1 MEDIVGL
8 LFTLLFIFGT
18 SLLRG
23 RREQKSG
30 TAPPQKR
37 TFADFGRELIKQIE
51 EMDKGPSTPAP
62 SPKPKVEVRPVYQ
75 PQSVQSAEGEIEVE
89 SIQAYLEKTGRM
101 DPQPS
106 LDPVARPI
114 IVNTKPLKVERASSK
129 GLPIKRSLTQRELK
143 QSIVMAEVLGPPRAK
158 RPHALAKH

>member
-1 MEDIVGL
+1 MEDLVGL
-8 LFTLLFIFGT
+8 LFTVLFIFGS
-18 SLLRG
+18 SLLKG
-23 RREQKSG
+23 RKDQKNNPG
-30 TAPPQKR
+30 TPQKR

-51 EMDKGPSTPAP
+51 ALDQDSPAP
-62 SPKPKVEVRPVYQ
+62 KVIPKVEVRPVYQ
-75 PQSVQSAEGEIEVE
+75 PQTVQPAEGEIEVE
-89 SIQAYLEKTGRM
+89 SIQAYLEKNSRM

-129 GLPIKRSLTQRELK
+129 GLPMKRNLTQRELK